1 MAGVIKS
8 KGNQVFTAQVRSVN
22 TDTGSGYV
30 TEALQRAN
38 RRISDSIY
46 RQAVSQ
52 QQRAGQEF
60 ARNQIITSIK
70 DADGTERFV
79 DSFDDLSQV
88 AQDTARP
95 LIERKYASAFGR
107 DVENMLINVR
117 AKAKNSTDFETLATV
132 ELQGLL
138 DAVPPDFEFVAK
150 DSLENSG
157 SLSLLQH
164 KQSMVL
170 AEKRAEKQAFF
181 EMEQERFNK
190 SSLTIANLVGNGDL
204 EAAVALRLGLEDQ
217 LDAGIRTGLYTDQFV
232 SRARNEMDRNYYGT
246 LLMQMSNEFLLAG
259 DVESVRKIITA
270 LEMNQSYAIPDEDS
284 PLRKDDVN
292 QIRDPDMKRAIAADI
307 RRNINNF
314 SGYLSDLADQKFT
327 QDLVTNLQN
336 GNNVFDGQ
344 KYKNAFGKFWETI
357 GISQDRNG
365 WLSDQAVAL
374 VQNQSGIPYK
384 AIVNGN
390 IMPAALEDLLDGIA
404 SGNVANLSE
413 KELQNALTIYQT
425 VTQGVGMSG
434 DLKRDKGLS
443 AEATAFFDNLDIW
456 INTFG
461 LDSILRGGGI
471 YAGAAGSDRTQAIED
486 GVTTKLKGRN
496 ARQAITD
503 HFREKDI
510 LEGLPAGAV
519 ERLMVIAKPAYA
531 FLSVKDADRVLKNA
545 IDAIYFET
553 DLIRRPG
560 RIGVE
565 AKVERAEFAPER
577 FYNDAMSF
585 GTFATFTTDK
595 IRNST
600 GKTGILGEDF
610 FLEPSTQS
618 TNRRIRWFVLDA
630 EGNYLPD
637 PSNGGKPLMIDS
649 QNVNRTARMQSAFDD
664 ALERKLE
671 EARDLRTL
679 ATTGMEA
686 DTRRDLDEALQGFRE
701 GVLADE

>member
-30 TEALQRAN
+30 TEALQRASA
-38 RRISDSIY
+38 RISDSIY

-60 ARNQIITSIK
+60 ARNQIITSVK
-70 DADGTERFV
+70 DPDGTERFV
-79 DSFDDLSQV
+79 DSYDDLSQV
-88 AQDTARP
+88 AQDAARP

-107 DVENMLINVR
+107 DVENMLIDLR
-117 AKAKNSTDFETLATV
+117 AKAKNSTDFETLAISG
-132 ELQGLL
+132 LQGLL
-138 DAVPPDFEFVAK
+138 DAVPPNFEFAAK

-181 EMEQERFNK
+181 EEEQERFRK
-190 SSLTIANLVGNGDL
+190 SSLTIANLVGNGHL
-204 EAAVALRLGLEDQ
+204 ELAVKLRIGLEKA
-217 LDAGIRTGLYTDQFV
+217 LKAGLKTNLYTDQFV
-232 SRARNEMDRNYYGT
+232 SNVRNEMDRNYYGT
-246 LLMQMSNEFLLAG
+246 LLMQDAHEFLVAG
-259 DVESVRKIITA
+259 DTEKVMEMVNA
-270 LEMNQSYAIPDEDS
+270 LEMNQSFAIPDEDQ

-292 QIRDPDMKRAIAADI
+292 QIRDPATKRAIAADI
-307 RRNINNF
+307 RRLTNGF
-314 SGYLSDLADQKFT
+314 SGYLSGLADQKFT

-344 KYKNAFGKFWETI
+344 RYKDAFGKFWQTI
-357 GISQDRNG
+357 GISQDRKG
-365 WLSDQAVAL
+365 WLSDQAVAM
-374 VQNQSGIPYK
+374 VQDQSGIPYK

-390 IMPAALEDLLDGIA
+390 ILPAALEGLLDGIA

-434 DLKRDKGLS
+434 DLARDKGLS
-443 AEATAFFDNLDIW
+443 AEATAFFDNLDMW
-456 INTFG
+456 TNTFG

-503 HFREKDI
+503 HFREKKI
-510 LEGLPAGAV
+510 LKGLPAGAV

-531 FLSVKDADRVLKNA
+531 FLSKDDADRVLKNA
-545 IDAIYFET
+545 INAIYVET
-553 DLIRRPG
+553 KFIKMPG
-560 RIGVE
+560 RIESEGEVT
-565 AKVERAEFAPER
+565 RAEFAPER
-577 FYNDAMSF
+577 FYSDDISF
-585 GTFATFTTDK
+585 GRFAQFTNNK
-595 IRNST
+595 ILNAT
-600 GKTGILGEDF
+600 GKSGFLGTDF
-610 FLEPSTQS
+610 FFYPSTQS
-618 TNRRIRWFVLDA
+618 TNRRIRWFVIDA

-637 PSNGGKPLMIDS
+637 PSNGGKPLMIDT
-649 QNVNRTARMQSAFDD
+649 QNVNRTAAMQSAFDE

-679 ATTGMEA
+679 ATKGMEPE
-686 DTRRDLDEALQGFRE
+686 TRKGLDEALEGFRKS
-701 GVLADE
+701 GIIDD

>member
-38 RRISDSIY
+38 ARISDSLY

-52 QQRAGQEF
+52 QRRAGQEF

-70 DADGTERFV
+70 DPDGTPRFV
-79 DSFDDLSQV
+79 DAFDDLSQV

-107 DVENMLINVR
+107 DVENMLIDVR

-138 DAVPPDFEFVAK
+138 DAVPPDFEFAAK

-157 SLSLLQH
+157 ALSLLQH

-181 EMEQERFNK
+181 EMEQERFND

-204 EAAVALRLGLEDQ
+204 DAAVALRLGLNDE

-232 SRARNEMDRNYYGT
+232 ARARNEMDRNYYGT
-246 LLMQMSNEFLLAG
+246 LLMQLSDEFLVAG

-307 RRNINNF
+307 RRKINNF

-327 QDLVTNLQN
+327 QDLVTNLTN

-344 KYKNAFGKFWETI
+344 RYKNAFGKFWQTI

-374 VQNQSGIPYK
+374 VQDQSGIPYK

-443 AEATAFFDNLDIW
+443 VEARAFFDNLDIW
-456 INTFG
+456 TNTFG

-486 GVTTKLKGRN
+486 GVTTKLDGRN
-496 ARQAITD
+496 ARQAITN
-503 HFREKDI
+503 HLREEDI
-510 LEGLPAGAV
+510 LDGLPAGAV

-531 FLSVKDADRVLKNA
+531 FLSVKDADRVLKNS

-553 DLIRRPG
+553 DLIRRSG

-585 GTFATFTTDK
+585 GTFTTFTTDK

-637 PSNGGKPLMIDS
+637 PSNGGKPLMIDT

-679 ATTGMEA
+679 AITGMES
-686 DTRRDLDEALQGFRE
+686 DTREDLDEAIEGFNR

>member
-1 MAGVIKS
+1 
-8 KGNQVFTAQVRSVN
+8 
-22 TDTGSGYV
+22 
-30 TEALQRAN
+30 
-38 RRISDSIY
+38 
-46 RQAVSQ
+46 
-52 QQRAGQEF
+52 
-60 ARNQIITSIK
+60 
-70 DADGTERFV
+70 
-79 DSFDDLSQV
+79 
-88 AQDTARP
+88 
-95 LIERKYASAFGR
+95 
-107 DVENMLINVR
+107 
-117 AKAKNSTDFETLATV
+117 
-132 ELQGLL
+132 
-138 DAVPPDFEFVAK
+138 
-150 DSLENSG
+150 
-157 SLSLLQH
+157 
-164 KQSMVL
+164 MVL

-181 EMEQERFNK
+181 EMEQERFND

-204 EAAVALRLGLEDQ
+204 DAAVALRLGLNDE

-232 SRARNEMDRNYYGT
+232 ARARNEMDRNYYGT
-246 LLMQMSNEFLLAG
+246 LLMQLSDEFLVAG

-270 LEMNQSYAIPDEDS
+270 LEMNQSYAIPDEDQ

-307 RRNINNF
+307 RRKINNF
-314 SGYLSDLADQKFT
+314 SGYLSNLADQKFT
-327 QDLVTNLQN
+327 QDLVTNLTN

-344 KYKNAFGKFWETI
+344 RYKNAFGKFWQTI

-374 VQNQSGIPYK
+374 VQDQSGIPYK

-443 AEATAFFDNLDIW
+443 VEARAFFDNLDIW
-456 INTFG
+456 TNTFG

-486 GVTTKLKGRN
+486 GVTTKLDGRN
-496 ARQAITD
+496 ARQAITN
-503 HFREKDI
+503 HLREEDI
-510 LEGLPAGAV
+510 LDGLPAGAV

-531 FLSVKDADRVLKNA
+531 FLSVKDADRVLKNS

-553 DLIRRPG
+553 DLIRRSG

-585 GTFATFTTDK
+585 GTFTTFTTDK

-637 PSNGGKPLMIDS
+637 PSNGGKPLMIDT

-679 ATTGMEA
+679 AITGMES
-686 DTRRDLDEALQGFRE
+686 DTREDLDEAIEGFNR

>member
-38 RRISDSIY
+38 ARISDSLY

-70 DADGTERFV
+70 DPDGTPRFI
-79 DSFDDLSQV
+79 DAYDDLSQV

-138 DAVPPDFEFVAK
+138 DAVPPDFEFAAK

-157 SLSLLQH
+157 ALSLLQH

-170 AEKRAEKQAFF
+170 SEKRAEKQAFF
-181 EMEQERFNK
+181 EMEQERFNE

-204 EAAVALRLGLEDQ
+204 SAAVALRQGLEKE
-217 LDAGIRTGLYTDQFV
+217 LEAGLKTGLYTDQFV
-232 SRARNEMDRNYYGT
+232 SRARNQMDRNYYGS
-246 LLMQMSNEFLLAG
+246 LLMQDAREFLVAG
-259 DVESVRKIITA
+259 DTEKVMEMVNA
-270 LEMNQSYAIPDEDS
+270 LEMNQSFAIPDEDS

-292 QIRDPDMKRAIAADI
+292 QIRDPATKRAIAADI
-307 RRNINNF
+307 RRLSNGF
-314 SGYLSDLADQKFT
+314 SDYLSGLADQKFV

-344 KYKNAFGKFWETI
+344 KYKDAFGKFWQTI

-374 VQNQSGIPYK
+374 VQDQNGIPYK

-456 INTFG
+456 TNTFG

-486 GVTTKLKGRN
+486 GVTTKLDGRN
-496 ARQAITD
+496 ARQAIIN
-503 HFREKDI
+503 HLREEDM
-510 LEGLPAGAV
+510 LDGLPAGAV
-519 ERLMVIAKPAYA
+519 ERLMVIAKPAYG
-531 FLSVKDADRVLKNA
+531 FLSVKDADRILKNS

-553 DLIRRPG
+553 DLIRKPG

-577 FYNDAMSF
+577 FYNDTMSF
-585 GTFATFTTDK
+585 GTFTMFTTDK

-637 PSNGGKPLMIDS
+637 PSNGGKPLMIDT
-649 QNVNRTARMQSAFDD
+649 QNVNRTSRMQSAFDD

-671 EARDLRTL
+671 EARNLRTL

-686 DTRRDLDEALQGFRE
+686 DTRRDLDEALEGFRKS
-701 GVLADE
+701 GILDD